1 MPMSDIQQLQPDMA
15 TLFMRAL
22 ISMVVILLLTYFVLR
37 LIKRQQDIQLKRQND
52 SKLWIRIYDYQALGP
67 NRGIYLIELFSR
79 IYVVGATENGIN
91 ILREVAPDD
100 EEWLAVKD
108 MLSVPGKIIP
118 PGFHKFIGRWRKD
131 FKDEMSRQLNADVS
145 EQLTKMQQLYRR
157 QTPEG
162 GNKSE

>member
-1 MPMSDIQQLQPDMA
+1 MSDIQQLQPDMA

-22 ISMVVILLLTYFVLR
+22 ISMAVILLLTYFVLR
-37 LIKRQQDIQLKRQND
+37 LIKRQQDLQQKRRND
-52 SKLWIRIYDYQALGP
+52 SKLWIKVYDYQALGP

-79 IYVVGATENGIN
+79 VYVVGASENGMN

-100 EEWLAVKD
+100 EEWLAVQD
-108 MLSVPGKIIP
+108 VLSDPGNIIP
-118 PGFHKFIGRWRKD
+118 PGFDKFIGRWRNS
-131 FKDEMSRQLNADVS
+131 FKHEMSRQLKAEVS
-145 EQLTKMQQLYRR
+145 EQLAKTQELYRR